1 MKNHIFQMML
11 IVFIIGISGLAT
23 AKEVAAKGVTT
34 LSVNIKDSRVQV
46 DIRTYL
52 LDIGKPSDRAPAVRK
67 NICTYS
73 KYPCSPV
80 QGIDIFVGS
89 AKIFVPKSSFADL
102 SDLSSAKLF
111 VKNGSMVLVL
121 DGGDASESYT
131 VKLFFNSEHVYRRL
145 LYPAGDTVEPTED
158 TKYSLVDIN

>member
-1 MKNHIFQMML
+1 MKNHIFQIIL
-11 IVFIIGISGLAT
+11 IALFVGISGFAP
-23 AKEVAAKGVTT
+23 AKEVATKGITT
-34 LSVNIKDSRVQV
+34 LSANIKGSRVQV
-46 DIRTYL
+46 NIRTYQ
-52 LDIGKPSDRAPAVRK
+52 LDIGKPSDGIPTVRE

-102 SDLSSAKLF
+102 SDLSSARLF
-111 VKNGSMVLVL
+111 AKSGSMILVL

-131 VKLFFNSEHVYRRL
+131 VKLFFNGEHIYRRL
-145 LYPAGDTVEPTED
+145 LYPSGGVGEPTED
-158 TKYSLVDIN
+158 AKYKLLDIH